1 MNITIDN
8 KLAQELSFGKNIQ
21 AKGNIHHESKSASV
35 SSSAMPN
42 AWQRSSVPTK
52 QLTPSTNS
60 TNYLQRIG
68 AIPSGQ
74 EEVGS
79 LESLHNII
87 VGRGRGGAHNTPQ
100 LYEYIRLTKV
110 SRGNDG

>member
-1 MNITIDN
+1 
-8 KLAQELSFGKNIQ
+8 
-21 AKGNIHHESKSASV
+21 
-35 SSSAMPN
+35 MPN
-42 AWQRSSVPTK
+42 AWQRSNVPTK
-52 QLTPSTNS
+52 QLTPSTNN
-60 TNYLQRIG
+60 TNLQRIG

-87 VGRGRGGAHNTPQ
+87 LGCGRSGAHNTPQ

-110 SRGNDG
+110 SRGNGG